1 MISLIKKKGI
11 NPNTRETLYF
21 PQWTRIATTT
31 KKALAKIMAR
41 GSTFSVGEVEG
52 TMTDFAQHICDELL
66 AGNAVQIDGL
76 GTFKL
81 KVSGKARAKVEEVT
95 SQGAQIAVTFEPDAD
110 LTQRLNTEREFQFVT
125 KPTADGEQDAAGD
138 DGLTGGGGADS
149 DAGSDGKGDQNAP
162 DGDLMG

>member
-11 NPNTRETLYF
+11 NPNTRETLFF

-31 KKALAKIMAR
+31 KTKLAKIMAR

-81 KVSGKARAKVEEVT
+81 KVTGKSKAKMEEV
-95 SQGAQIAVTFEPDAD
+95 SSAGAQIAVVFEPDLD
-110 LTQRLNTEREFQFVT
+110 LTARLNTERQFQFVS
-125 KPTADGEQDAAGD
+125 KPTTDGEQDAMAGGDAFND
-138 DGLTGGGGADS
+138 DNTQPGEGDEN
-149 DAGSDGKGDQNAP
+149 DAPVPEKP
-162 DGDLMG
+162 

>member
-11 NPNTRETLYF
+11 NPQTKTTLYF

-31 KKALAKIMAR
+31 KTALAKIMAR

-66 AGNAVQIDGL
+66 AGNAVQIQGL

-81 KVSGKARAKVEEVT
+81 RVSGKARENIDDVT
-95 SQGAQIAVTFEPDAD
+95 SQGATIAVVFDPDGE
-110 LTQRLNTEREFQFVT
+110 LTQRLNNEKQFQFVT
-125 KPTADGEQDAAGD
+125 KPTAEGEQDAN
-138 DGLTGGGGADS
+138 T
-149 DAGSDGKGDQNAP
+149 SDGDNTQTGDGSQTP
-162 DGDLMG
+162 SGDLEG